1 MWLATDRG
9 PGDPFLRARARVE
22 FVYGFSPLS
31 EDTLQLRPIKGDPV
45 LKEEFGPV
53 GRELSQRFFEGIRFP
68 QPGIDELRD
77 LSERGFVVH
86 VMRTT
91 AWVNYLFL
99 HWALIRRGLPPIR
112 AVVNLRRWF
121 TKPFTNAQMA
131 GEHGARFDW
140 ARSQG
145 GSGLIFMRESGFNT
159 ARGRESR
166 EDPFPALVELARKSD
181 KPIFLV
187 PELLVWEKWQQKV
200 KPSLSDRIFGSPEAP
215 GFVHS
220 VVSFIRNY
228 QRAQLRVGTPIDLR
242 EVIANEGN
250 SSTAVI
256 ARKVRGALH
265 HHLAKE
271 TRAVF
276 GPPAKE
282 TARLID
288 EAMRDRV
295 FQQAAQEVA
304 TEKNKPLPVVL
315 RDAKKNFDSIASKL
329 SPSYVGLFASI
340 LHQVFNRI
348 YDGIEVD
355 EAGFDRTMK
364 AAADAPVVFTP
375 SHKSHIDYLVM
386 SYVLFTRG
394 YNVPLIAAGANL
406 SFWPLGPFLRRS
418 GAFFLRRSFKGDK
431 LYTATFKAYLKK
443 LVHDGLHHEF
453 FPEGGRSRT
462 GKLMQPK
469 LGLFTWLVDAVMEGA
484 RNDLLFVP
492 VAIDYEKV
500 VEGASY
506 KQELQGGEK
515 KPEDLK
521 ALLSAPAV
529 LTENYG
535 RIYLRFDEPVS
546 LAKLMAE
553 RGMTRETATDEQRK
567 ALVRALGHR
576 VMYGISTVSTVT
588 PHALLASAL
597 LAHRRR
603 GIAVRELTDR
613 IVLLRG
619 LATDLGAPLSRLL
632 IDSPSD
638 PTVLG
643 SISDA
648 MRMFCS
654 AGMVRSVEAR
664 GQPIFQV
671 EDDRRAELSFY
682 KNTLMNLVAGRTIVC
697 AAVMATD
704 PKTDRDAIKE
714 HALFLSRL
722 FKLEFVYPVG
732 KTFEHTF
739 DETLE
744 HLTRR
749 GLLTREDTKIHIA
762 PEAHAR
768 PTVQFLADLLR
779 DSLESYLLAAH
790 TAQELPPGP
799 GVDRKEFLKRALEA
813 GRADFLAGTI
823 TAAEALSK
831 TSLENALQ
839 FLIEQHFLAEKD
851 KKLVA
856 GAASASELVEQ
867 IRRFVPENM

>member
-1 MWLATDRG
+1 MNEEAIQ
-9 PGDPFLRARARVE
+9 P
-22 FVYGFSPLS
+22 
-31 EDTLQLRPIKGDPV
+31 RPIKGDPV
-45 LKEEFGPV
+45 LKEEFGPI
-53 GRELSQRFFEGIRFP
+53 GRELAERFFEAVRFP
-68 QPGIDELRD
+68 QPGVEELHA
-77 LSERGFVVH
+77 LSKRGLVVH

-91 AWVNYLFL
+91 AWVNFLFL

-121 TKPFTNAQMA
+121 TKPFVNAKME
-131 GEHGARFDW
+131 GEHASRFEW
-140 ARSQG
+140 ARSNG

-159 ARGRESR
+159 ARGREGK

-200 KPSLSDRIFGSPEAP
+200 KPSISDRIFGSPEAP

-220 VVSFIRNY
+220 VVSFVRNY
-228 QRAQLRVGTPIDLR
+228 ERAQLRVGTPIDLR
-242 EVIANEGN
+242 EVIASEGDN
-250 SSTAVI
+250 STAVI

-276 GPPAKE
+276 GPPAKS
-282 TARLID
+282 TDRLID
-288 EAMRDRV
+288 EAMRDKT
-295 FQQAAQEVA
+295 FQLAAQEVA
-304 TEKNKPLPVVL
+304 AEKNKPLAVVL
-315 RDAKKNFDSIASKL
+315 RDAKKNFDSIAAKS

-340 LHQVFNRI
+340 LRLVFSRI
-348 YDGIEVD
+348 YDGVEVD
-355 EAGFDRTMK
+355 EAGLDRTMK

-375 SHKSHIDYLVM
+375 SHKSHVDYLIM
-386 SYVLFTRG
+386 SYVLWTRG
-394 YNVPLIAAGANL
+394 YNSPLIAAGSNL

-431 LYTATFKAYLKK
+431 LYTAVFKAYLKK
-443 LVHDGLHHEF
+443 LVHDGIHHEF
-453 FPEGGRSRT
+453 FPEGGRSRN

-492 VAIDYEKV
+492 IAIDYEKV

-535 RIYLRFDEPVS
+535 RIYLTFDAPVS
-546 LAKLMAE
+546 LARLMAE
-553 RGMTRETATDEQRK
+553 RGIVRETATDDQKK

-576 VMYGISTVSTVT
+576 VMYGISKVSTVT
-588 PHALLASAL
+588 PHALLAAAL

-603 GIAVRELTDR
+603 GISVRDLTDR
-613 IVLLRG
+613 IVFLRTM
-619 LATDLGAPLSRLL
+619 ATDLGAPLSRLL
-632 IDSPSD
+632 TNSPSD
-638 PTVLG
+638 PTVIG
-643 SISDA
+643 SLSDA
-648 MRMFCS
+648 MRMFAG
-654 AGMVRSVEAR
+654 AGMVRSIEAR
-664 GQPIFQV
+664 GEPIFQV

-704 PKTDRDAIKE
+704 PKPDRATIRE
-714 HALFLSRL
+714 HALYLSRL

-732 KTFEHTF
+732 KTFDHTF
-739 DETLE
+739 TETLE
-744 HLTRR
+744 HLAKL
-749 GLLTREDTKIHIA
+749 GLLANDEAGIHIA

-768 PTVQFLADLLR
+768 PMVAFLGDLLR
-779 DSLESYLLAAH
+779 DSLESYLLAAR
-790 TAQELPPGP
+790 TAQELPPG
-799 GVDRKEFLKRALEA
+799 GCDRKEYLKRALEA

-839 FLIEQHFLAEKD
+839 FLIEQHFLTEKD
-851 KKLVA
+851 KRLVP
-856 GAASASELVEQ
+856 GSASASDLVQQ
-867 IRRFVPENM
+867 IRRFVPENT

>member
-1 MWLATDRG
+1 M
-9 PGDPFLRARARVE
+9 
-22 FVYGFSPLS
+22 S
-31 EDTLQLRPIKGDPV
+31 EDALQSRPIKGDPV
-45 LKEEFGPV
+45 LKEEFGPA
-53 GRELSQRFFEGIRFP
+53 GRAIAQRYFEAIRFP
-68 QPGIDELRD
+68 QHGVDELRD
-77 LSERGFVVH
+77 LSQRGFVVH
-86 VMRTT
+86 VMRTS

-99 HWALIRRGLPPIR
+99 HWALIRRGLPPVR

-131 GEHGARFDW
+131 GEHGSRFDW
-140 ARSQG
+140 ARGQG

-159 ARGRESR
+159 ARGREGR

-200 KPSLSDRIFGSPEAP
+200 KPSISDRIFGSPEAP

-220 VVSFIRNY
+220 VVSFVRNY
-228 QRAQLRVGTPIDLR
+228 ERAQLRVGTPIDLR
-242 EVIANEGN
+242 EVIANEGDH
-250 SSTAVI
+250 STAVI

-276 GPPAKE
+276 GPPAKD

-288 EAMRDRV
+288 EAMRDKT
-295 FQQAAQEVA
+295 FQLAAQEVA
-304 TEKNKPLPVVL
+304 AEKNKPMPVVL
-315 RDAKKNFDSIASKL
+315 KEARKNFDSIAAKL

-340 LHQVFNRI
+340 LHQVFSRI
-348 YDGIEVD
+348 YDGVEVD
-355 EAGFDRTMK
+355 EAGLDRTMK
-364 AAADAPVVFTP
+364 AAAEAPMVFTP

-386 SYVLFTRG
+386 SYVLWTRG
-394 YNVPLIAAGANL
+394 YHVPLIAAGANL

-443 LVHDGLHHEF
+443 LVHDGVHHEF

-492 VAIDYEKV
+492 TAIDYEKV

-553 RGMTRETATDEQRK
+553 RGVTRETATEDQKK

-576 VMYGISTVSTVT
+576 VMYGISRVSTVT
-588 PHALLASAL
+588 PHALLSSAL

-603 GIAVRELTDR
+603 GISVRDLTDR
-613 IVLLRG
+613 IVFLRG
-619 LATDLGAPLSRLL
+619 MATDLGAPLSRLL

-638 PTVLG
+638 PTVIG

-648 MRMFCS
+648 MRMFAS
-654 AGMVRSVEAR
+654 AGMVRSIEAR
-664 GQPIFQV
+664 GSPIFQV

-682 KNTLMNLVAGRTIVC
+682 KNTLMNLIAGRTIVC

-704 PKTDRDAIKE
+704 PKPDRATIRE
-714 HALFLSRL
+714 HALYLSRL
-722 FKLEFVYPVG
+722 FKLEFLYPVG
-732 KTFEHTF
+732 KTFQHTF

-744 HLTRR
+744 HLTKL
-749 GLLTREDTKIHIA
+749 GLLSTDDAGPSAPLGAGIRIA

-768 PTVQFLADLLR
+768 PMVQFLADLLR
-779 DSLESYLLAAH
+779 DSLESYLLAAR
-790 TAQELPPGP
+790 TAEELPPG
-799 GVDRKEFLKRALEA
+799 GCDRKEYLKRALEA

-823 TAAEALSK
+823 TASEALSK

-839 FLIEQHFLAEKD
+839 FLVEQHFLTEKD

-856 GAASASELVEQ
+856 GTASASELVQQ
-867 IRRFVPENM
+867 IRRFVPENT